1 MTVDLLTQV
10 RAAGLPAP
18 VTEHRFHPVRRWRF
32 DFAWPDEHLAL
43 EIDGGVYVR
52 GGHTR
57 GAAYERDR
65 EKDAEAMVLGWRV
78 LRVTPRMV
86 KDGRAL
92 RWIEQ
97 LLQHETVGG

>member
-43 EIDGGVYVR
+43 EIAVGSTSEV
-52 GGHTR
+52 
-57 GAAYERDR
+57 
-65 EKDAEAMVLGWRV
+65 
-78 LRVTPRMV
+78 VTPAGPPTSATERKMP
-86 KDGRAL
+86 RP
-92 RWIEQ
+92 
-97 LLQHETVGG
+97 